1 MFTKRHVIEIG
12 NSLIVWVGL
21 LSAVSIAF
29 GIVPD
34 EASMLRLVGLIPPT
48 VAAAAGVLLWWSARY
63 APDDDQYSF
72 RLIGLGV
79 IAAGAGAVVRGTG
92 AVADTSVVAVIGEV
106 TGLIFYPL
114 VIAGLIRYPSLKQ
127 TRAATLRTAFDTLAG
142 SVAAL
147 VVGWEL
153 VGDTVFVGAGPIER
167 FISAAYPAAAL
178 VLFAVLMAVLIR
190 RSPYVED
197 RRLVTVALGTG
208 AVVVFDVFEPVISRT
223 SVTADVALQALWL
236 AAFSAFGVAASMV
249 RRPPRRRQVPMER
262 PPAWKTM
269 LPYGFVA
276 VLVTMFFVRIFTV
289 ADAELGLMAWATLL
303 AGGALAGRQ
312 SVGARERREMMERER
327 DEIVV
332 GISRRLRNPLAA
344 VTGFAEVLERDWETQ
359 DDAERRE
366 MVRIIAGQARELGL
380 VVADFLE
387 LARGE
392 LSQTPLSKARL
403 DGKGLVAEAI
413 VNVWDIED
421 GPPPVKAAVEPFV
434 ELVGDRRRLLQ
445 VLVSLLENAKNFGGG
460 KVVIVV
466 KRSGSDRV
474 IEIHD
479 DGPGVPPRFEGLIW
493 ERFERGENQFNE
505 AIPGTGI
512 GLAVVRALVEAHGGT
527 VGYRRSERLGGAC
540 FWLSLPY
547 DVAEPV
553 VREEEPVSV
562 G

>member
-1 MFTKRHVIEIG
+1 MLTKRHVIEIG
-12 NSLIVWVGL
+12 NSFVVWVGL
-21 LSAVSIAF
+21 AAALSIAF
-29 GIVPD
+29 GFVP
-34 EASMLRLVGLIPPT
+34 EEGSLIRLVGLIPPL
-48 VAAAAGVLLWWSARY
+48 VAGAAGLLLWWSARY
-63 APDDDQYSF
+63 APEDDQYSF
-72 RLIGLGV
+72 RLVGLGV

-92 AVADTSVVAVIGEV
+92 TVADTSTLAAIGEV
-106 TGLIFYPL
+106 TGLAFYPL
-114 VIAGLIRYPSLKQ
+114 AIAGLIRYPSLKQ
-127 TRAATLRTAFDTLAG
+127 TRAATLRTALDTLAG

-147 VVGWEL
+147 VIGWEL
-153 VGDTVFVGAGPIER
+153 LGETVFVGTDTIDR
-167 FISAAYPAAAL
+167 FVSAAYPAAAL

-197 RRLVTVALGTG
+197 RRLVAIALGIG
-208 AVVVFDVFEPVISRT
+208 AVVVFDVFGPVISRT
-223 SVTADVALQALWL
+223 SVAADVALQALWL
-236 AAFSAFGVAASMV
+236 AAFSAFGIAASMV

-262 PPAWKTM
+262 PPLWKTI
-269 LPYGFVA
+269 LPYGFVG
-276 VLVTMFFVRIFTV
+276 VLVAMLFIRIFTV
-289 ADAELGLMAWATLL
+289 AGAELGLMAWATLI
-303 AGGALAGRQ
+303 AGAAVAGRQ
-312 SVGARERREMMERER
+312 SIGARERREMMERER

-344 VTGFAEVLERDWETQ
+344 VTGFAEVLERDWEAQ
-359 DDAERRE
+359 DDEERRE
-366 MVRIIAGQARELGL
+366 MVRIIVGQARELGL

-413 VNVWDIED
+413 KQVWDLEA

-460 KVVIVV
+460 KTLIVV
-466 KRSGSDRV
+466 KRNGPERL

-505 AIPGTGI
+505 AIPGTGV
-512 GLAVVRALVEAHGGT
+512 GLAVVRALVEAHGGR

-540 FWLSLPY
+540 FWLALPY
-547 DVAEPV
+547 EVSEPL
-553 VREEEPVSV
+553 VREDVPVSV